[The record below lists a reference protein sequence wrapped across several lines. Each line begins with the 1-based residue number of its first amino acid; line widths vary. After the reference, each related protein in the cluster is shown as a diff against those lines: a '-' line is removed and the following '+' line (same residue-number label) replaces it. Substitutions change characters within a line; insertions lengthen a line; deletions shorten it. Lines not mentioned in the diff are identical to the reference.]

1 MARKTAQAGRPSRPV
16 GFYVA
21 VLLVATVFLTLF
33 GIVMIYSASTVEA
46 LVNESGS
53 PWAKMRNQAIFALI
67 GFGLLFGFWKA
78 VPASFWNDDSPG
90 PRMLL
95 YGGWAVL
102 LGLNILVRIIGNDAL
117 GAYRWINIGPFSLQP
132 SEFMKIAIVVM
143 AARCMARYQNGAI
156 SGGTCALGLALFA
169 GAPLAVIV
177 GAQSD
182 LGTTIICV
190 VTVVALT
197 IIGGAPWW
205 AVGLLVAVM
214 LAAVVAMIF
223 ITPYRMQRI
232 MLFMDPWNDGEGGQ
246 GSGRQ
251 LIHARYALALGGL
264 FGVGLGNSVEKY
276 LYLPEPETD
285 FIFAIVGEE
294 LGLVGALA
302 VVAAFVAILWAGVHI
317 AFAATDNFSMLLAL
331 GCTIMLVF
339 QACLNICCVIGIAPV
354 TGKPLPFLSA
364 GGSSLIS
371 SLLLVGRIQSVAP
384 QAELPTEAER
394 RRSELRVVRSQGGR
408 GRR

>member
-1 MARKTAQAGRPSRPV
+1 MTARFGNASRPV
-16 GFYVA
+16 GVYVA
-21 VLLVATVFLTLF
+21 VLLIATTFLVLM

-46 LVNESGS
+46 LIDGDTS
-53 PWAKMRNQAIFALI
+53 PWTKMRNQAIFALVGV
-67 GFGLLFGFWKA
+67 GFLFGFWKA
-78 VPASFWNDDSPG
+78 LPATFWNDEAPG
-90 PRMLL
+90 VKMLI
-95 YGGWAVL
+95 YGGWLGL
-102 LGLNILVRIIGNDAL
+102 LALNILVRIIGNDAL
-117 GAYRWINIGPFSLQP
+117 GAYRWINIGPFGLQP

-143 AARCMARYQNGAI
+143 AARCMARYQNGVI
-156 SGGTCALGLALFA
+156 SGGTCAAGLGLFV
-169 GAPLAVIV
+169 GVPLIVIV

-190 VTVVALT
+190 VTVVSLT

-205 AVGLLVAVM
+205 AVGLLIAVM
-214 LAAVVAMIF
+214 LAGVVAMIF

-294 LGLVGALA
+294 LGLVGALL
-302 VVAAFVAILWAGVHI
+302 VVVAFVAILWAGVHI

-339 QACLNICCVIGIAPV
+339 QACLNICCVIGIAPI

-371 SLLLVGRIQSVAP
+371 SLMLVGLILSVARL
-384 QAELPTEAER
+384 AEQPTEAER
-394 RRSELRVVRSQGGR
+394 RRSELRVVRSQNGR

>member
-1 MARKTAQAGRPSRPV
+1 MARGMARAPRTGRPA
-16 GFYVA
+16 GFYAA
-21 VLLVATVFLTLF
+21 VLLVATVFLVLL

-46 LVNESGS
+46 LAKDAG
-53 PWAKMRNQAIFALI
+53 PAWGKMRNQCIFALV
-67 GFGLLFGFWKA
+67 GGALLFGFWKLL
-78 VPASFWNDDSPG
+78 PASFWNDDSPG
-90 PRMLL
+90 VRMLL
-95 YGGWAVL
+95 YVGWAVL
-102 LGLNILVRIIGNDAL
+102 LALNILVRIVGNDAL
-117 GAYRWINIGPFSLQP
+117 GAFRWINIGPFSLQP

-143 AARCMARYQNGAI
+143 AARCMARYQNGVV
-156 SGGTCALGLALFA
+156 SGGTCALGLLLFA

-177 GAQSD
+177 SAQSD

-197 IIGGAPWW
+197 VVGGAPWW

-214 LAAVVAMIF
+214 LAGVVAMIF
-223 ITPYRMQRI
+223 ITPYRMQRM

-246 GSGRQ
+246 GTGRQ

-285 FIFAIVGEE
+285 FIFAIIGEE

-302 VVAAFVAILWAGVHI
+302 VMAAFVAILWAGVHI

-339 QACLNICCVIGIAPV
+339 QACLNICCVIGIAPI

-371 SLLLVGRIQSVAP
+371 SLVMVGLILSVAR
-384 QAELPTEAER
+384 QAEQPTEAER

-408 GRR
+408 VRR